1 MSSAVVLLL
10 LALILVAGTPMA
22 VLGVLLVF
30 KGRARARRRS
40 PLVGQLL
47 RPPGHTLRRQ
57 IDAAQD
63 ALVMDLMLLL
73 SAPLVVVYALLAQT
87 VLHDLDRAWRLAPF
101 LTAALVAFVGYWSVR
116 LYKLSEKADA
126 LRLGYDAELAVAQE
140 LDEVVRKGAVVYHDF
155 QADNFNIDHI
165 VVARQGIF
173 AIETK
178 GRSKAG
184 EAKGKEEAKVVFDG
198 QTLKFPRAA
207 TQDPIGQAQRQAQ
220 WLSRWL
226 GSATGD
232 PVAVVP
238 VVALP
243 GWFVER
249 KARGAVRVYSGGE
262 LGGLL
267 NDRSAEPLTPDA
279 MTRVVHQLEQRCR
292 DVVPMSKRE
301 GQPQTA

>member
-1 MSSAVVLLL
+1 MSSAVALLL

-30 KGRARARRRS
+30 KGRSRARRRS

-57 IDAAQD
+57 IEDAQD
-63 ALVMDLMLLL
+63 ALMTDLMLLL
-73 SAPLVVVYALLAQT
+73 SAPLVAAYALLAQT
-87 VLHDLDRAWRLAPF
+87 VLRDIDSAWRLAPY
-101 LTAALVAFVGYWSVR
+101 LTAALVAFVGYWSRR
-116 LYKLSEKADA
+116 LYRLSEKADA

-140 LDEVVRKGAVVYHDF
+140 LDEVVRKGAIVFHDF
-155 QADNFNIDHI
+155 YADDFNIDH
-165 VVARQGIF
+165 VVIARQGIF

-184 EAKGKEEAKVVFDG
+184 EAKGKDEAKVIFDG
-198 QTLKFPRAA
+198 QTLKFPRAS
-207 TQDPIGQAQRQAQ
+207 TQDPIAQSQRQAQ

-226 GSATGD
+226 ASATGD
-232 PVAVVP
+232 SVAVVP

-249 KARGAVRVYSGGE
+249 KARGAIRVYSGGE
-262 LGGLL
+262 LAGLL
-267 NDRSAEPLTPDA
+267 NDRSAEPLTPDV
-279 MTRVVHQLEQRCR
+279 MTRVVHQVEQRCR
-292 DVVPMSKRE
+292 DVVPLTKR
-301 GQPQTA
+301 QASPSSS